1 MIRRRMANAYLSSV
15 VSISL
20 VLLLIGIASLV
31 LINAGSISRYLK
43 ENVKM
48 SVMLKADAGDDDAE
62 EYKSSVITLPYVKD
76 ARVVT
81 REEGARELEAMLG
94 EDFLSVFETSP
105 VPVSVEVSL
114 RAEYMVPD
122 SLDMVCS
129 ALKASPLVDEL
140 DDRRPLVEALDSSI
154 ARISLFFGSLILRSR

>member
-1 MIRRRMANAYLSSV
+1 MPKQDKKMMRRRFVNAYLSSV

-48 SVMLKADAGDDDAE
+48 SVMLKADAGDEDAA
-62 EYKSSVITLPYVKD
+62 EYRSSILDLPYVRD

-94 EDFLSVFETSP
+94 EDFLSVFKTSP

-114 RAEYMVPD
+114 KAE
-122 SLDMVCS
+122 
-129 ALKASPLVDEL
+129 
-140 DDRRPLVEALDSSI
+140 
-154 ARISLFFGSLILRSR
+154 